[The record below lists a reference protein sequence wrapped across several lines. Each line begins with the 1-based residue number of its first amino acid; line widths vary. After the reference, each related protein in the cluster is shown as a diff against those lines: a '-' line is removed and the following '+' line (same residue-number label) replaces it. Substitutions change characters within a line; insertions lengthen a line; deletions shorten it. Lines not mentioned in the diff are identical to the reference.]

1 MTDKDNPRRL
11 WTDKEDPV
19 ERAKRTSPAMQGSQ
33 SAQNSAGAGSTKSS
47 SASATRS
54 STDARSA
61 SSNSSASNSSTPDL
75 SASGSSLSGTAAK
88 QSDDSSKKAA
98 AGKTSADETA
108 NGGKGRSDRSSNE
121 ATQGSN
127 RAQEQAKEQHQKQG
141 QPEKEQESSKG
152 RGWKLFEDIL
162 LWVAWVA
169 MVGFNGYAEVYHFN
183 GTTVGGL
190 ARKVNLWIMPAGY
203 VFAIWGV
210 IYIALAI
217 WLFRFCLAG
226 PSRKRLGFLPFT
238 LSGLLFVA
246 TCCLNIAWLA
256 LWHMERNFWALVII
270 LILTVLAWMLY
281 ALVRRDATKAGT
293 PTAAKALD
301 WIPLSIYAS
310 WLSVATLVN
319 AGYMVVAGH
328 KVSNAVQGFA
338 TIIVVGAL
346 LAVAYL
352 MNRHGK
358 DWVFGLV
365 VIWAC
370 LGIGIRIFSFAA
382 AMGVLVIALTA
393 VGAFLVYF
401 PWSKFRLVRR

>member
-11 WTDKEDPV
+11 WTDDEDPV

-33 SAQNSAGAGSTKSS
+33 SNSDSSSKSSTAAGSATAAGNSGNSS
-47 SASATRS
+47 SASSAAT
-54 STDARSA
+54 TP
-61 SSNSSASNSSTPDL
+61 NSSS
-75 SASGSSLSGTAAK
+75 SGSSPSGATTK
-88 QSDDSSKKAA
+88 QSGDSSKKSS
-98 AGKTSADETA
+98 AGDTGAEETA
-108 NGGKGRSDRSSNE
+108 NGGGTRSDRSGIENE
-121 ATQGSN
+121 A
-127 RAQEQAKEQHQKQG
+127 A
-141 QPEKEQESSKG
+141 QESSKG
-152 RGWKLFEDIL
+152 RGWKIFEDIL

-190 ARKVNLWIMPAGY
+190 ARKVDLWIMPAGY

-328 KVSNAVQGFA
+328 RVGNAVQGFA

>member
-11 WTDKEDPV
+11 WTDEEDPV

-33 SAQNSAGAGSTKSS
+33 SASGSS
-47 SASATRS
+47 SA
-54 STDARSA
+54 ARGSRNESSA
-61 SSNSSASNSSTPDL
+61 SSGASASNSST
-75 SASGSSLSGTAAK
+75 SKSSTSNSSSSGSSPSGAAAK
-88 QSDDSSKKAA
+88 QSDDSSKKASTE
-98 AGKTSADETA
+98 KTSADENA
-108 NGGKGRSDRSSNE
+108 NKGEIRSERSGNE
-121 ATQGSN
+121 AVQGSSQPQN
-127 RAQEQAKEQHQKQG
+127 QAQDQQQKQG
-141 QPEKEQESSKG
+141 QSEKEQESSKG

-190 ARKVNLWIMPAGY
+190 ARKVDLWIMPAGY

-328 KVSNAVQGFA
+328 KVGNAVQGFA

>member
-11 WTDKEDPV
+11 WTDDEDPV

-33 SAQNSAGAGSTKSS
+33 SNSHSS
-47 SASATRS
+47 SATQESRNGS
-54 STDARSA
+54 SA
-61 SSNSSASNSSTPDL
+61 SSGASASNSSTPK
-75 SASGSSLSGTAAK
+75 SSTSSSSSSGSSPLGAPAK
-88 QSDDSSKKAA
+88 RSDDSSKKAST
-98 AGKTSADETA
+98 GKTDVDQTT
-108 NGGKGRSDRSSNE
+108 NGGGARSGSSSNE
-121 ATQGSN
+121 A
-127 RAQEQAKEQHQKQG
+127 AQESNQAKQG
-141 QPEKEQESSKG
+141 EPEKEQETSKG
-152 RGWKLFEDIL
+152 RGWKIFEDIL

-169 MVGFNGYAEVYHFN
+169 MVGFNGYAEVYHFH

-190 ARKVNLWIMPAGY
+190 ARKVDLWIMPAGY

-328 KVSNAVQGFA
+328 RVGNAVQGFA

>member
-11 WTDKEDPV
+11 WTDDEDPV
-19 ERAKRTSPAMQGSQ
+19 ERAKRTSPAMQGNQ
-33 SAQNSAGAGSTKSS
+33 STSGSS
-47 SASATRS
+47 SAARS
-54 STDARSA
+54 SRNESSA
-61 SSNSSASNSSTPDL
+61 SSGASTSNSST
-75 SASGSSLSGTAAK
+75 SNSSSSGSSSSSAAAK
-88 QSDDSSKKAA
+88 QSGDSSKKSSTE
-98 AGKTSADETA
+98 KTSADETA
-108 NGGKGRSDRSSNE
+108 SRGEKRSDNSSTE
-121 ATQGSN
+121 A
-127 RAQEQAKEQHQKQG
+127 AQESNQTKKQD

-190 ARKVNLWIMPAGY
+190 ARKVDLWIMPAGY

-270 LILTVLAWMLY
+270 LILTVLTWMLY

-293 PTAAKALD
+293 PTAAKVLD

-328 KVSNAVQGFA
+328 KVGSAVQGFA

-401 PWSKFRLVRR
+401 PWNKFRVVRR

>member
-11 WTDKEDPV
+11 WTDDEDPV

-33 SAQNSAGAGSTKSS
+33 SNSDSSSKFSTAAGSATAAGNSGNSS
-47 SASATRS
+47 SASSAAT
-54 STDARSA
+54 TP
-61 SSNSSASNSSTPDL
+61 NSSS
-75 SASGSSLSGTAAK
+75 SGSSPSGATTK
-88 QSDDSSKKAA
+88 QSGDSSKKSS
-98 AGKTSADETA
+98 AGDTGAEETV
-108 NGGKGRSDRSSNE
+108 NGGGTRSDRSGNENE
-121 ATQGSN
+121 A
-127 RAQEQAKEQHQKQG
+127 A
-141 QPEKEQESSKG
+141 QESSKG
-152 RGWKLFEDIL
+152 RGWKIFEDIL
-162 LWVAWVA
+162 LWVVWVA
-169 MVGFNGYAEVYHFN
+169 MVGFNGYAEVYHFH

-190 ARKVNLWIMPAGY
+190 ARKVDLWIMPAGY

-226 PSRKRLGFLPFT
+226 PSRKRLGFMPFT

-328 KVSNAVQGFA
+328 RVGNAVQGFA

-401 PWSKFRLVRR
+401 PWNKFRLVRR

>member
-11 WTDKEDPV
+11 WTDDEDPV
-19 ERAKRTSPAMQGSQ
+19 ERAKRTSPAMQGGQ
-33 SAQNSAGAGSTKSS
+33 SSANSAN
-47 SASATRS
+47 
-54 STDARSA
+54 ARSA
-61 SSNSSASNSSTPDL
+61 SSNSSTSNRSTPD
-75 SASGSSLSGTAAK
+75 SSSSGTSPSGATAK
-88 QSDDSSKKAA
+88 QSGDSSKKAP
-98 AGKTSADETA
+98 AGKTSAAETA
-108 NGGKGRSDRSSNE
+108 NGGETRSDRSSNE
-121 ATQGSN
+121 NEAEKESN
-127 RAQEQAKEQHQKQG
+127 QAKEPEQQQG

-190 ARKVNLWIMPAGY
+190 ARKVDLWIMPAGY

-328 KVSNAVQGFA
+328 KVGNAVQGFA

-401 PWSKFRLVRR
+401 PWDKFRLVRR

>member
-11 WTDKEDPV
+11 WTDDEDPV

-33 SAQNSAGAGSTKSS
+33 SNSDSSSKSSTAAGSATAAGNSGNSS
-47 SASATRS
+47 SASSAAT
-54 STDARSA
+54 TP
-61 SSNSSASNSSTPDL
+61 NSSS
-75 SASGSSLSGTAAK
+75 SGSSSSGSSPSGATTK
-88 QSDDSSKKAA
+88 QSGDSSKKSS
-98 AGKTSADETA
+98 AGDTGAEETA
-108 NGGKGRSDRSSNE
+108 NGGGTRSDRSGNE
-121 ATQGSN
+121 NETA
-127 RAQEQAKEQHQKQG
+127 
-141 QPEKEQESSKG
+141 QESSKG
-152 RGWKLFEDIL
+152 RGWKIFEDIL

-169 MVGFNGYAEVYHFN
+169 MVGFNGYAEVYHFH

-190 ARKVNLWIMPAGY
+190 ARKVDLWIMPAGY

-281 ALVRRDATKAGT
+281 ALVRRDATEAGT

-328 KVSNAVQGFA
+328 RVGNAVQGFA

-401 PWSKFRLVRR
+401 PWSRFRLVRR

>member
-11 WTDKEDPV
+11 WTDDEDPV

-33 SAQNSAGAGSTKSS
+33 SNSDSSSKSSTAAGLATAAGNSGNSS
-47 SASATRS
+47 SASSAAT
-54 STDARSA
+54 TPN
-61 SSNSSASNSSTPDL
+61 SSNSNSS
-75 SASGSSLSGTAAK
+75 SSGSSPSGAATK
-88 QSDDSSKKAA
+88 QSGDSSKKSS
-98 AGKTSADETA
+98 AGDTGAEETV
-108 NGGKGRSDRSSNE
+108 NGGGTRSDRSGNENE
-121 ATQGSN
+121 A
-127 RAQEQAKEQHQKQG
+127 A
-141 QPEKEQESSKG
+141 QESSKG
-152 RGWKLFEDIL
+152 RGWKIFEDIL

-169 MVGFNGYAEVYHFN
+169 MVGFNGYAEVYHFH

-190 ARKVNLWIMPAGY
+190 ARKVDLWIMPAGY

-328 KVSNAVQGFA
+328 KVGDAVQGFA

>member
-11 WTDKEDPV
+11 WTDDEDPV
-19 ERAKRTSPAMQGSQ
+19 ERAKRTSPAMQGNQ
-33 SAQNSAGAGSTKSS
+33 STSGSS
-47 SASATRS
+47 SAARS
-54 STDARSA
+54 SKNESSA
-61 SSNSSASNSSTPDL
+61 SSGASTSNSSTSNSSCSDSSSS
-75 SASGSSLSGTAAK
+75 SATAK
-88 QSDDSSKKAA
+88 QSGDSSQKSSTEKTSTNETASRGEKRSDNSSTKAA
-98 AGKTSADETA
+98 QE
-108 NGGKGRSDRSSNE
+108 SNQ
-121 ATQGSN
+121 TKRQD
-127 RAQEQAKEQHQKQG
+127 

-190 ARKVNLWIMPAGY
+190 ARKVDLWIMPAGY

-328 KVSNAVQGFA
+328 KVGSAVQGFA

-401 PWSKFRLVRR
+401 PWNKFRVVRR

>member
-11 WTDKEDPV
+11 WTDDEDPV

-33 SAQNSAGAGSTKSS
+33 STSGSS
-47 SASATRS
+47 SAARS
-54 STDARSA
+54 SRNENSA
-61 SSNSSASNSSTPDL
+61 SSGASTSNSST
-75 SASGSSLSGTAAK
+75 SNSSSSGSSSSSATAK
-88 QSDDSSKKAA
+88 QSGDSSQKASTE
-98 AGKTSADETA
+98 KTSADETA
-108 NGGKGRSDRSSNE
+108 GRGEKGSDNSSTE
-121 ATQGSN
+121 A
-127 RAQEQAKEQHQKQG
+127 AQESNQTKKQD

-169 MVGFNGYAEVYHFN
+169 MVGFNGYAEVYHFH

-190 ARKVNLWIMPAGY
+190 ARKVDLWIMPAGY

-281 ALVRRDATKAGT
+281 ALVRRDATEAGT

-328 KVSNAVQGFA
+328 KVGSAVQGFA

-352 MNRHGK
+352 TNRHGK

>member
-33 SAQNSAGAGSTKSS
+33 LNSDSS
-47 SASATRS
+47 SATRES
-54 STDARSA
+54 RNEGSA
-61 SSNSSASNSSTPDL
+61 SSGVSASNSSIPKSST
-75 SASGSSLSGTAAK
+75 SNSSSSGSPSSNAAAK
-88 QSDDSSKKAA
+88 QSDDSSKKAPTA
-98 AGKTSADETA
+98 KTSAEETA
-108 NGGKGRSDRSSNE
+108 NGGERRSDRSSNKAGQE
-121 ATQGSN
+121 SN
-127 RAQEQAKEQHQKQG
+127 QAQNQAKDQQQKQG

-152 RGWKLFEDIL
+152 RGWKLFEDIV

-190 ARKVNLWIMPAGY
+190 ARKVDLWIMPAGY

-256 LWHMERNFWALVII
+256 MWHMERNFWALVII

-328 KVSNAVQGFA
+328 KVGNAVQGFA

>member
-11 WTDKEDPV
+11 WTDDEDPV
-19 ERAKRTSPAMQGSQ
+19 ERAKRTSPAMQGNQ
-33 SAQNSAGAGSTKSS
+33 STSGSS
-47 SASATRS
+47 SAARS
-54 STDARSA
+54 SRNENSA
-61 SSNSSASNSSTPDL
+61 SSGASTSNSST
-75 SASGSSLSGTAAK
+75 SNSSSSGSSSSSATAK
-88 QSDDSSKKAA
+88 QSGDSSQKASTE
-98 AGKTSADETA
+98 KTSADETA
-108 NGGKGRSDRSSNE
+108 GRGEKGSDNSSTE
-121 ATQGSN
+121 A
-127 RAQEQAKEQHQKQG
+127 AQESNQTKKQD

-190 ARKVNLWIMPAGY
+190 ARKVDLWIMPAGY

-270 LILTVLAWMLY
+270 LILTVLTWMLY

-328 KVSNAVQGFA
+328 KVGSAVQGFA

-352 MNRHGK
+352 TNRHGK

-401 PWSKFRLVRR
+401 PWNKFRVVRR

>member
-11 WTDKEDPV
+11 WTDDEDPV

-33 SAQNSAGAGSTKSS
+33 SNSDSSSKSSTAAGSATAAGNSGNSS
-47 SASATRS
+47 SASSAAT
-54 STDARSA
+54 TPN
-61 SSNSSASNSSTPDL
+61 SSNSNSS
-75 SASGSSLSGTAAK
+75 SSGSSPSGATTE
-88 QSDDSSKKAA
+88 QSGDSSKKPS
-98 AGKTSADETA
+98 AGDSGAEETV
-108 NGGKGRSDRSSNE
+108 NGGGTRSGRRGNENE
-121 ATQGSN
+121 A
-127 RAQEQAKEQHQKQG
+127 A
-141 QPEKEQESSKG
+141 QESSKG

-190 ARKVNLWIMPAGY
+190 ARKVDLWIMPAGY

-328 KVSNAVQGFA
+328 RVGNAVQGFA

-401 PWSKFRLVRR
+401 PWNKFRLVRR

>member
-11 WTDKEDPV
+11 WTDDEDPV

-33 SAQNSAGAGSTKSS
+33 SNSDSSSKSSTAAGSATAAGNSGNSS
-47 SASATRS
+47 SASSAATTPNS
-54 STDARSA
+54 SSSG
-61 SSNSSASNSSTPDL
+61 SSNS
-75 SASGSSLSGTAAK
+75 GSSPSDATTK
-88 QSDDSSKKAA
+88 QSGDSSKKSS
-98 AGKTSADETA
+98 AGDTGAEETA
-108 NGGKGRSDRSSNE
+108 NGGGTRSDRSGNENE
-121 ATQGSN
+121 A
-127 RAQEQAKEQHQKQG
+127 A
-141 QPEKEQESSKG
+141 QESSKG

-190 ARKVNLWIMPAGY
+190 ARKVDLWIMPAGY

-328 KVSNAVQGFA
+328 RVGNAVQGFA

>member
-11 WTDKEDPV
+11 WTDDEDPV

-33 SAQNSAGAGSTKSS
+33 SNSDSSSKSSTAAGSATAAGNSGNSS
-47 SASATRS
+47 SASSAAT
-54 STDARSA
+54 TPN
-61 SSNSSASNSSTPDL
+61 SSNSNSS
-75 SASGSSLSGTAAK
+75 SSGSSPSGAATK
-88 QSDDSSKKAA
+88 QSGDSSKKSS
-98 AGKTSADETA
+98 AGDTGAEETA
-108 NGGKGRSDRSSNE
+108 NGGGTRSDRSGNENE
-121 ATQGSN
+121 A
-127 RAQEQAKEQHQKQG
+127 A
-141 QPEKEQESSKG
+141 QESSKG

-190 ARKVNLWIMPAGY
+190 ARKVDLWIMPAGY

-281 ALVRRDATKAGT
+281 ALVRRDATEAGT

-328 KVSNAVQGFA
+328 RVGNAVQGFA

-401 PWSKFRLVRR
+401 PWSRFRLVRR

>member
-11 WTDKEDPV
+11 WTDDEDPV
-19 ERAKRTSPAMQGSQ
+19 ERAKRTSPAMQGNQ
-33 SAQNSAGAGSTKSS
+33 STSGSS
-47 SASATRS
+47 SAAQESRNESAASSGASASKS
-54 STDARSA
+54 ST
-61 SSNSSASNSSTPDL
+61 SNSSS
-75 SASGSSLSGTAAK
+75 SGSSPSGAPAK
-88 QSDDSSKKAA
+88 KSDESSKKASTA
-98 AGKTSADETA
+98 KTSADETA
-108 NGGKGRSDRSSNE
+108 NGDKSHPDRSGNE
-121 ATQGSN
+121 S
-127 RAQEQAKEQHQKQG
+127 AQDHAKEQQQKQG

-152 RGWKLFEDIL
+152 HGWKLFEDIL

-190 ARKVNLWIMPAGY
+190 ARKVDLWIMPAGY

-328 KVSNAVQGFA
+328 KVGNAVQGFA

-346 LAVAYL
+346 LAAAYL

-401 PWSKFRLVRR
+401 PWDKFRLVRR

>member
-11 WTDKEDPV
+11 WTDDEDPV

-33 SAQNSAGAGSTKSS
+33 SNSDSSSKSSTAAGSATAAGNSGNSS
-47 SASATRS
+47 SASSAATIPN
-54 STDARSA
+54 
-61 SSNSSASNSSTPDL
+61 SSNSNSS
-75 SASGSSLSGTAAK
+75 SSGSSPSGAATK
-88 QSDDSSKKAA
+88 QSGDSSKKSS
-98 AGKTSADETA
+98 AGDTGAEETV
-108 NGGKGRSDRSSNE
+108 NGGGTRSDRSGNENE
-121 ATQGSN
+121 A
-127 RAQEQAKEQHQKQG
+127 A
-141 QPEKEQESSKG
+141 QESSKG

-190 ARKVNLWIMPAGY
+190 ARKVDLWIMPAGY

-281 ALVRRDATKAGT
+281 ALVRRDATEAGT

-328 KVSNAVQGFA
+328 RVGNAVQGFA

-401 PWSKFRLVRR
+401 PWNKFRLVRR

>member
-11 WTDKEDPV
+11 WTDDEDPV
-19 ERAKRTSPAMQGSQ
+19 ERAKRTSPAMQGNQ
-33 SAQNSAGAGSTKSS
+33 STSGSS
-47 SASATRS
+47 SAAQESRNESAASSGASASKS
-54 STDARSA
+54 ST
-61 SSNSSASNSSTPDL
+61 SNSSS
-75 SASGSSLSGTAAK
+75 SGSSPSGAPAK
-88 QSDDSSKKAA
+88 KSDESSKKASTA
-98 AGKTSADETA
+98 KTSADETA
-108 NGGKGRSDRSSNE
+108 NGDKSHPDRSGNE
-121 ATQGSN
+121 S
-127 RAQEQAKEQHQKQG
+127 AQDHAKEQQQKQG

-152 RGWKLFEDIL
+152 HGWKLFEDIL

-190 ARKVNLWIMPAGY
+190 ARKVDLWIMPAGY

-328 KVSNAVQGFA
+328 KVGNAVQGFA
-338 TIIVVGAL
+338 AIILVGAL

-382 AMGVLVIALTA
+382 AMGVLIIALTA

>member
-11 WTDKEDPV
+11 WTDDEDPV
-19 ERAKRTSPAMQGSQ
+19 ERAKRTSPAMQGNQ
-33 SAQNSAGAGSTKSS
+33 STSGSS
-47 SASATRS
+47 SAARS
-54 STDARSA
+54 SKNESSA
-61 SSNSSASNSSTPDL
+61 SSGASTSNSST
-75 SASGSSLSGTAAK
+75 SNSSSSGSPSSSAAAK
-88 QSDDSSKKAA
+88 QSGDSSKKAST
-98 AGKTSADETA
+98 GKTSADETA
-108 NGGKGRSDRSSNE
+108 SRGEKRSDNSSTK
-121 ATQGSN
+121 A
-127 RAQEQAKEQHQKQG
+127 AQESNQTKRQD

-190 ARKVNLWIMPAGY
+190 ARKVDLWIMPAGY

-328 KVSNAVQGFA
+328 KVGNAVQGFA
-338 TIIVVGAL
+338 AIILVGAL

>member
-11 WTDKEDPV
+11 WTDDEDPV

-33 SAQNSAGAGSTKSS
+33 SNSDSSSKSSTAAGSATAAGNSGNSS
-47 SASATRS
+47 SASSAAT
-54 STDARSA
+54 TPN
-61 SSNSSASNSSTPDL
+61 SSNSNSS
-75 SASGSSLSGTAAK
+75 SSGSSPSGTATK
-88 QSDDSSKKAA
+88 QSGDSSKKSS
-98 AGKTSADETA
+98 AGDTGAEETA
-108 NGGKGRSDRSSNE
+108 NGGGTRSDRSGNENE
-121 ATQGSN
+121 A
-127 RAQEQAKEQHQKQG
+127 A
-141 QPEKEQESSKG
+141 QESSKG

-190 ARKVNLWIMPAGY
+190 ARKVDLWIMPAGY

-281 ALVRRDATKAGT
+281 ALVRRDATEAGT

-328 KVSNAVQGFA
+328 RVGNAVQGFA

-401 PWSKFRLVRR
+401 PWNKFRLVRR

>member
-11 WTDKEDPV
+11 WTDDEDPV

-33 SAQNSAGAGSTKSS
+33 SNSDSSSKSSTAAGSATAAGNSGNSS
-47 SASATRS
+47 SASSAATTPNS
-54 STDARSA
+54 SSSG
-61 SSNSSASNSSTPDL
+61 SSNS
-75 SASGSSLSGTAAK
+75 GSSPSDATTK
-88 QSDDSSKKAA
+88 QSGDSSKKSS
-98 AGKTSADETA
+98 AGDTGAEETA
-108 NGGKGRSDRSSNE
+108 NGGGTRSDRSGNENE
-121 ATQGSN
+121 A
-127 RAQEQAKEQHQKQG
+127 A
-141 QPEKEQESSKG
+141 QESSEG
-152 RGWKLFEDIL
+152 RGWKIFEDIL

-169 MVGFNGYAEVYHFN
+169 MVGFNGYAEVYHFH

-190 ARKVNLWIMPAGY
+190 ARKVDLWIMPAGY

-328 KVSNAVQGFA
+328 RVGNAVQGFA

>member
-1 MTDKDNPRRL
+1 MTDEDNPRRL
-11 WTDKEDPV
+11 WSDDEDPV
-19 ERAKRTSPAMQGSQ
+19 ERAKRTSPAMQGSHPV
-33 SAQNSAGAGSTKSS
+33 ANSAGRGATASS

-61 SSNSSASNSSTPDL
+61 SSNSSSSNSSSP
-75 SASGSSLSGTAAK
+75 GSSPSGAPAK
-88 QSDDSSKKAA
+88 QSDDSSKKASTE
-98 AGKTSADETA
+98 KTSAAGTA
-108 NGGKGRSDRSSNE
+108 SGGKSRSDRSGNE
-121 ATQGSN
+121 AAQGSN
-127 RAQEQAKEQHQKQG
+127 QAKQG
-141 QPEKEQESSKG
+141 QPEKERESSKG

-183 GTTVGGL
+183 GTTVGAL
-190 ARKVNLWIMPAGY
+190 ARKVDLWIMPAGY

-293 PTAAKALD
+293 PTAAKTLD

-328 KVSNAVQGFA
+328 KVGNAVQGFA
-338 TIIVVGAL
+338 TVIVVGAL

-352 MNRHGK
+352 MNRHAK

>member
-11 WTDKEDPV
+11 WTDDEDPV
-19 ERAKRTSPAMQGSQ
+19 ERAKRTSPAMLGSQ
-33 SAQNSAGAGSTKSS
+33 SNSDSSSKSSTAAGSATAAGNSGNSS
-47 SASATRS
+47 SASSAAT
-54 STDARSA
+54 TPN
-61 SSNSSASNSSTPDL
+61 SSNSNSS
-75 SASGSSLSGTAAK
+75 SSGSSPSGATTK
-88 QSDDSSKKAA
+88 QSGDSSKKSS
-98 AGKTSADETA
+98 AGDTGAEETA
-108 NGGKGRSDRSSNE
+108 NGGGTRSDRSGNENE
-121 ATQGSN
+121 A
-127 RAQEQAKEQHQKQG
+127 A
-141 QPEKEQESSKG
+141 QESSEG
-152 RGWKLFEDIL
+152 RGWKIFEDIL

-169 MVGFNGYAEVYHFN
+169 MVGFNGYAEVYHFH

-190 ARKVNLWIMPAGY
+190 ARKVDLWIMPAGY

-328 KVSNAVQGFA
+328 KVGNAVQGFA

-382 AMGVLVIALTA
+382 VMGVLVIALTA

-401 PWSKFRLVRR
+401 PWSKFRVVRR

>member
-11 WTDKEDPV
+11 WTDEEDPV
-19 ERAKRTSPAMQGSQ
+19 ERAKRTSPAMQGRQ
-33 SAQNSAGAGSTKSS
+33 SAANSTSSDSAASS
-47 SASATRS
+47 SASATQS
-54 STDARSA
+54 STSA
-61 SSNSSASNSSTPDL
+61 GSPSSNSPTSNSST
-75 SASGSSLSGTAAK
+75 SASSSLGAAAK
-88 QSDDSSKKAA
+88 QADNSSKKVP
-98 AGKTSADETA
+98 AGKASADETA
-108 NGGKGRSDRSSNE
+108 NGGNARSDRGGNE
-121 ATQGSN
+121 AAQGSDQTQN
-127 RAQEQAKEQHQKQG
+127 QAKEQQQKPG
-141 QPEKEQESSKG
+141 QSEKKQESSKG

-190 ARKVNLWIMPAGY
+190 ARKVDLWIMPAGY

-210 IYIALAI
+210 IYIALAV

-238 LSGLLFVA
+238 LSGILFVA

-270 LILTVLAWMLY
+270 LIMTVLAWMLY

-328 KVSNAVQGFA
+328 KVGNAVQGFA

-401 PWSKFRLVRR
+401 PWSRFRLVRR

>member
-11 WTDKEDPV
+11 WTDDEDPV

-33 SAQNSAGAGSTKSS
+33 SNSDSSSKSSTAAGS
-47 SASATRS
+47 ATAAGNSRNS
-54 STDARSA
+54 GSA
-61 SSNSSASNSSTPDL
+61 SSAATTPDSSNSDS
-75 SASGSSLSGTAAK
+75 SSSGSSPSGAATK
-88 QSDDSSKKAA
+88 QSGDSSKKSS
-98 AGKTSADETA
+98 AGDTGAEETV
-108 NGGKGRSDRSSNE
+108 NGGGTRSDRSGNENE
-121 ATQGSN
+121 A
-127 RAQEQAKEQHQKQG
+127 A
-141 QPEKEQESSKG
+141 QESSKG

-190 ARKVNLWIMPAGY
+190 ARKVDLWIMPAGY

-328 KVSNAVQGFA
+328 KVGNAVQGFA
-338 TIIVVGAL
+338 AIILVGAL

-382 AMGVLVIALTA
+382 AMGVLIIALTA

>member
-11 WTDKEDPV
+11 WTDEEDPV
-19 ERAKRTSPAMQGSQ
+19 ERAKRTSPAMQGRQ
-33 SAQNSAGAGSTKSS
+33 SAANSTSSDSAASS
-47 SASATRS
+47 SASATQS
-54 STDARSA
+54 STSA
-61 SSNSSASNSSTPDL
+61 GSPSSNSPTSNSST
-75 SASGSSLSGTAAK
+75 SASSSLGAAAK
-88 QSDDSSKKAA
+88 QADNSSKKVP
-98 AGKTSADETA
+98 AGKASADETA
-108 NGGKGRSDRSSNE
+108 NGGKARSDRGGNG
-121 ATQGSN
+121 AAQGSDQTQN
-127 RAQEQAKEQHQKQG
+127 QAKEQQQKPG
-141 QPEKEQESSKG
+141 QPEKKQESSKG

-190 ARKVNLWIMPAGY
+190 AHKVDLWIMPAGY

-210 IYIALAI
+210 IYIALAV

-238 LSGLLFVA
+238 LSGILFVA

-270 LILTVLAWMLY
+270 LIMTVLAWMLY

-328 KVSNAVQGFA
+328 KVGNAVQGFA

-401 PWSKFRLVRR
+401 PWSRFRLVRR

>member
-11 WTDKEDPV
+11 WTDDEDPV
-19 ERAKRTSPAMQGSQ
+19 ERAKRTSPAMQGNQ
-33 SAQNSAGAGSTKSS
+33 STSGSS
-47 SASATRS
+47 SAARS
-54 STDARSA
+54 SKNESSA
-61 SSNSSASNSSTPDL
+61 SSGASTSNSSTSNSSCSDSSSS
-75 SASGSSLSGTAAK
+75 SATAK
-88 QSDDSSKKAA
+88 QSGDSSQKSSTEKTSTNETASRGEKRSDNSSTKAA
-98 AGKTSADETA
+98 QE
-108 NGGKGRSDRSSNE
+108 SNQ
-121 ATQGSN
+121 TKRQD
-127 RAQEQAKEQHQKQG
+127 

-190 ARKVNLWIMPAGY
+190 ARKVDLWIMPAGY

-328 KVSNAVQGFA
+328 KVGSAVQGFA

-401 PWSKFRLVRR
+401 PWNKFRLVRR

>member
-11 WTDKEDPV
+11 WTDDEDPV

-33 SAQNSAGAGSTKSS
+33 SNSDSSSKSSTAAGSATAAGNSGNSS
-47 SASATRS
+47 SASSAAT
-54 STDARSA
+54 TPN
-61 SSNSSASNSSTPDL
+61 SSNSNSS
-75 SASGSSLSGTAAK
+75 SSGSSPSGATTK
-88 QSDDSSKKAA
+88 QSGDSSKKSS
-98 AGKTSADETA
+98 AGDTGAEETA
-108 NGGKGRSDRSSNE
+108 NGGGTRSDRSGNENE
-121 ATQGSN
+121 A
-127 RAQEQAKEQHQKQG
+127 A
-141 QPEKEQESSKG
+141 QESSKG
-152 RGWKLFEDIL
+152 RGWKIFEDIL

-169 MVGFNGYAEVYHFN
+169 MVGFNGYAEVYHFH

-190 ARKVNLWIMPAGY
+190 ARKVDLWIMPAGY

-226 PSRKRLGFLPFT
+226 PSRKRLGFMPFT

-328 KVSNAVQGFA
+328 RVGNAVQGFA

-365 VIWAC
+365 AIWAC

>member
-11 WTDKEDPV
+11 WTDDEDPV
-19 ERAKRTSPAMQGSQ
+19 ERAKRTSPAMQGGQ
-33 SAQNSAGAGSTKSS
+33 STSGSS
-47 SASATRS
+47 SAAQESRNEN
-54 STDARSA
+54 SA
-61 SSNSSASNSSTPDL
+61 SSGASTSNSSTSN
-75 SASGSSLSGTAAK
+75 SAGSGSSSSSAAAK
-88 QSDDSSKKAA
+88 QSGDSSKKASTE
-98 AGKTSADETA
+98 KTSADETA
-108 NGGKGRSDRSSNE
+108 SRGEKGSDNSSTK
-121 ATQGSN
+121 A
-127 RAQEQAKEQHQKQG
+127 AQESNQTKRQG

-190 ARKVNLWIMPAGY
+190 ARKVDLWIMPAGY

-328 KVSNAVQGFA
+328 KVGSAVQGFA

-401 PWSKFRLVRR
+401 PWNKFRLVRR

>member
-1 MTDKDNPRRL
+1 MTDKDNPRKL
-11 WTDKEDPV
+11 WTDNEDPV

-33 SAQNSAGAGSTKSS
+33 SNSHSS
-47 SASATRS
+47 SATQESRNGS
-54 STDARSA
+54 SA
-61 SSNSSASNSSTPDL
+61 SSGASASNSSTPK
-75 SASGSSLSGTAAK
+75 SSTSSSSSSGSSPLGAPAK
-88 QSDDSSKKAA
+88 RSDDSSKKAST
-98 AGKTSADETA
+98 GKTDVDQTTK
-108 NGGKGRSDRSSNE
+108 GGGARSGSSSNE
-121 ATQGSN
+121 AAQGSN
-127 RAQEQAKEQHQKQG
+127 QAKQG
-141 QPEKEQESSKG
+141 EPEKEQESSKG

-190 ARKVNLWIMPAGY
+190 ARKVDLWIMPAGY
-203 VFAIWGV
+203 VFAIWGI

-256 LWHMERNFWALVII
+256 LWHMERNFWALVTI
-270 LILTVLAWMLY
+270 LILTVLVWMLY

-328 KVSNAVQGFA
+328 KVGNAVQGFA

>member
-11 WTDKEDPV
+11 WTDDEDPV

-33 SAQNSAGAGSTKSS
+33 SASGSTSATGSSRNGS
-47 SASATRS
+47 SASS
-54 STDARSA
+54 DA
-61 SSNSSASNSSTPDL
+61 SASNSS
-75 SASGSSLSGTAAK
+75 SSGSSPSVAAAK
-88 QSDDSSKKAA
+88 RSGDSSKKAST
-98 AGKTSADETA
+98 GKASADETT
-108 NGGKGRSDRSSNE
+108 NKGKSSSDRSGNE
-121 ATQGSN
+121 AAQGSN
-127 RAQEQAKEQHQKQG
+127 QAQNQQQKQG
-141 QPEKEQESSKG
+141 QTEKEQESSKG

-190 ARKVNLWIMPAGY
+190 ARKVDLWIMPAGY

-328 KVSNAVQGFA
+328 KVGDAVQGFA

-401 PWSKFRLVRR
+401 PWDKFRLVRR

>member
-11 WTDKEDPV
+11 WTDDQDPV

-33 SAQNSAGAGSTKSS
+33 SNSDSSSKSSTAAGSATAAGNSGNSS
-47 SASATRS
+47 SASSAAT
-54 STDARSA
+54 TPN
-61 SSNSSASNSSTPDL
+61 SSNSNSS
-75 SASGSSLSGTAAK
+75 SSGSSPSGAATK
-88 QSDDSSKKAA
+88 QSGDSSKKSS
-98 AGKTSADETA
+98 AGDTGAEETA
-108 NGGKGRSDRSSNE
+108 NGGGTRSDRSGNENE
-121 ATQGSN
+121 A
-127 RAQEQAKEQHQKQG
+127 A
-141 QPEKEQESSKG
+141 QESSKG

-169 MVGFNGYAEVYHFN
+169 MVGFNGYAEVYHFH

-190 ARKVNLWIMPAGY
+190 ARKVDLWIMPAGY

-281 ALVRRDATKAGT
+281 ALVRRDATEAGT

-328 KVSNAVQGFA
+328 RVGNAVQGFA

-401 PWSKFRLVRR
+401 PWSRFRLVRR

>member
-11 WTDKEDPV
+11 WTDDEDPV

-33 SAQNSAGAGSTKSS
+33 SNSDSSSKSSTAAGLATAAGNSGNSS
-47 SASATRS
+47 SASSAAT
-54 STDARSA
+54 TPN
-61 SSNSSASNSSTPDL
+61 SSNSNSS
-75 SASGSSLSGTAAK
+75 SSGSSPSGAATK
-88 QSDDSSKKAA
+88 QSGDSSKKSS
-98 AGKTSADETA
+98 AGDTGAEETV
-108 NGGKGRSDRSSNE
+108 NGGGTRSDRSGNENE
-121 ATQGSN
+121 A
-127 RAQEQAKEQHQKQG
+127 A
-141 QPEKEQESSKG
+141 QESSKG
-152 RGWKLFEDIL
+152 RGWKIFEDIL

-169 MVGFNGYAEVYHFN
+169 MVGFNGYAEVYHFH

-190 ARKVNLWIMPAGY
+190 ARKVDLWIMPAGY

-328 KVSNAVQGFA
+328 RVGNAVQGFA

>member
-11 WTDKEDPV
+11 WTDDEDPV

-33 SAQNSAGAGSTKSS
+33 STSGSS
-47 SASATRS
+47 SAARS
-54 STDARSA
+54 SRNESSA
-61 SSNSSASNSSTPDL
+61 SSGASTSNSSASNSSSSSSSSS
-75 SASGSSLSGTAAK
+75 SASAK
-88 QSDDSSKKAA
+88 QSVDSSQKASTEKTSTDKTASRGEKRSDNSSTKAA
-98 AGKTSADETA
+98 QE
-108 NGGKGRSDRSSNE
+108 SNQ
-121 ATQGSN
+121 TKRQD
-127 RAQEQAKEQHQKQG
+127 

-169 MVGFNGYAEVYHFN
+169 MVGFNGYAEVYHFH

-190 ARKVNLWIMPAGY
+190 ARKVDLWIMPAGY

-328 KVSNAVQGFA
+328 KVGNAVQGFA

-370 LGIGIRIFSFAA
+370 LGIGIGIFSFAA

>member
-11 WTDKEDPV
+11 WTDDEDPV

-33 SAQNSAGAGSTKSS
+33 STSGSS
-47 SASATRS
+47 SAARSSKNESSATS
-54 STDARSA
+54 GAST
-61 SSNSSASNSSTPDL
+61 SNSST
-75 SASGSSLSGTAAK
+75 SNSSSSGSSSSSAAAK
-88 QSDDSSKKAA
+88 QSGDSSKKASTE
-98 AGKTSADETA
+98 KTSADETA
-108 NGGKGRSDRSSNE
+108 SRGEKRSDNSSTK
-121 ATQGSN
+121 A
-127 RAQEQAKEQHQKQG
+127 AQESNQTKRQG
-141 QPEKEQESSKG
+141 QPEKEQEPSKG

-190 ARKVNLWIMPAGY
+190 ARKVDLWIMPAGY

-328 KVSNAVQGFA
+328 KVGNAVQGFA

-401 PWSKFRLVRR
+401 PWDKFRLVRR

>member
-11 WTDKEDPV
+11 WTDDEDPV
-19 ERAKRTSPAMQGSQ
+19 ERAKRTSPAMQGNQ
-33 SAQNSAGAGSTKSS
+33 STSGSSSAARSSRNESSASS
-47 SASATRS
+47 SAST
-54 STDARSA
+54 
-61 SSNSSASNSSTPDL
+61 SNSST
-75 SASGSSLSGTAAK
+75 SNSSSSGSSSSSAAAK
-88 QSDDSSKKAA
+88 QSGDSSKKSSTE
-98 AGKTSADETA
+98 KTSANETA
-108 NGGKGRSDRSSNE
+108 NRGEKHSDNSSTE
-121 ATQGSN
+121 A
-127 RAQEQAKEQHQKQG
+127 AQESNQTKRQG

-190 ARKVNLWIMPAGY
+190 ARKVDLWIMPAGY

-270 LILTVLAWMLY
+270 LILTVLTWMLY

-328 KVSNAVQGFA
+328 KVGSAVQGFA

-370 LGIGIRIFSFAA
+370 LGIGIRIFSFVA

-401 PWSKFRLVRR
+401 PWNKFRVVRR

>member
-11 WTDKEDPV
+11 WTDDEDPV
-19 ERAKRTSPAMQGSQ
+19 ERAKRTSPAMQGNQ
-33 SAQNSAGAGSTKSS
+33 STSGSSSAARSSRNESSASSGASTSNSSTSNSSSSGSSSS
-47 SASATRS
+47 SASA
-54 STDARSA
+54 
-61 SSNSSASNSSTPDL
+61 
-75 SASGSSLSGTAAK
+75 K
-88 QSDDSSKKAA
+88 QSGDSSQKASTE
-98 AGKTSADETA
+98 KTSTDETA
-108 NGGKGRSDRSSNE
+108 SRGEKRSDNNSTK
-121 ATQGSN
+121 A
-127 RAQEQAKEQHQKQG
+127 AQESNQTKRQG

-190 ARKVNLWIMPAGY
+190 ARKVDLWIMPAGY

-328 KVSNAVQGFA
+328 KVGSAVQGFA
-338 TIIVVGAL
+338 TIILVGAL

-365 VIWAC
+365 VIWTC

-401 PWSKFRLVRR
+401 PWDKFRLVRR

>member
-11 WTDKEDPV
+11 WTDDEDPV

-33 SAQNSAGAGSTKSS
+33 SSAN
-47 SASATRS
+47 SASASRS
-54 STDARSA
+54 STSTGSA
-61 SSNSSASNSSTPDL
+61 SSNSSTPKSPTSNSSG
-75 SASGSSLSGTAAK
+75 SGSSPSGAADH
-88 QSDDSSKKAA
+88 QSGDSSKKAPID
-98 AGKTSADETA
+98 KTSADETA
-108 NGGKGRSDRSSNE
+108 NGVKSRSNRSSNE
-121 ATQGSN
+121 A
-127 RAQEQAKEQHQKQG
+127 AQESNQTKQS

-152 RGWKLFEDIL
+152 RGWKLFEDIV

-190 ARKVNLWIMPAGY
+190 ARKVDLWIMPAGY

-310 WLSVATLVN
+310 WLSVATVVN

-328 KVSNAVQGFA
+328 KVGNAVQGFA

-401 PWSKFRLVRR
+401 PWDKFRLVRR

>member
-11 WTDKEDPV
+11 WTDDEDPV

-33 SAQNSAGAGSTKSS
+33 SNSDSSSKSSTAAGSATAAGNSGNSS
-47 SASATRS
+47 SASSAAT
-54 STDARSA
+54 TPN
-61 SSNSSASNSSTPDL
+61 SSNSNSS
-75 SASGSSLSGTAAK
+75 SSGSSPSGAATK
-88 QSDDSSKKAA
+88 QSGDSSKKSS
-98 AGKTSADETA
+98 AGDTGAEETV
-108 NGGKGRSDRSSNE
+108 NGGGTRSDRSGNENE
-121 ATQGSN
+121 A
-127 RAQEQAKEQHQKQG
+127 A
-141 QPEKEQESSKG
+141 QESSKG

-190 ARKVNLWIMPAGY
+190 ARKVDLWIMPAGY

-346 LAVAYL
+346 LAAAYL

>member
-11 WTDKEDPV
+11 WTDDEDPV
-19 ERAKRTSPAMQGSQ
+19 ERAKRTSPAMQGNQ
-33 SAQNSAGAGSTKSS
+33 STSGSSSAARSSRNESSASS
-47 SASATRS
+47 SAST
-54 STDARSA
+54 
-61 SSNSSASNSSTPDL
+61 SNSST
-75 SASGSSLSGTAAK
+75 SNSSSSGSSSSSAAAK
-88 QSDDSSKKAA
+88 QSGDSSKKSSTE
-98 AGKTSADETA
+98 KTSANETA
-108 NGGKGRSDRSSNE
+108 NRGEKHSDNSSTE
-121 ATQGSN
+121 A
-127 RAQEQAKEQHQKQG
+127 AQESNQTKRQG

-190 ARKVNLWIMPAGY
+190 ARKVDLWIMPAGY

-270 LILTVLAWMLY
+270 LILTVLTWMLY

-328 KVSNAVQGFA
+328 KVGSAVQGFA

-401 PWSKFRLVRR
+401 PWNKFRVVRR